1 MELSHLHC
9 NAGVR
14 VPGLPL
20 VHALIIP
27 RCRVSAL
34 PRWVPP
40 RALARAVR
48 ATVSGVWSARARSPC
63 GIRRKHNA
71 TLVTWQA
78 DAIATPDAPDVRLE
92 QNIGLGEVNQVAGF
106 MGISSAADTSAGG
119 ERRSARRHRV
129 FDYAA
134 MNAGPAT

>member
-1 MELSHLHC
+1 MGGTSSRR
-9 NAGVR
+9 A
-14 VPGLPL
+14 
-20 VHALIIP
+20 
-27 RCRVSAL
+27 
-34 PRWVPP
+34 
-40 RALARAVR
+40 ALARA
-48 ATVSGVWSARARSPC
+48 ATGQQVP
-63 GIRRKHNA
+63 
-71 TLVTWQA
+71 
-78 DAIATPDAPDVRLE
+78 AIATPVAPDVRLE